1 MPFSVLLLIK
11 NQQYFIFIFKKINSS
26 CQLLAGY
33 TRVNTF
39 YRSLLNLQKG
49 LHSVEIIKK
58 CEAWGMKKTDR
69 NFYEKDVP
77 KSEITN
83 LRIERKDLLHK

>member
-11 NQQYFIFIFKKINSS
+11 NQQYFIFKKINSS

-33 TRVNTF
+33 THIKTF

-49 LHSVEIIKK
+49 LHSRSKMDTLSMGKRACIYDDEFRAQILFS
-58 CEAWGMKKTDR
+58 C
-69 NFYEKDVP
+69 
-77 KSEITN
+77 
-83 LRIERKDLLHK
+83 